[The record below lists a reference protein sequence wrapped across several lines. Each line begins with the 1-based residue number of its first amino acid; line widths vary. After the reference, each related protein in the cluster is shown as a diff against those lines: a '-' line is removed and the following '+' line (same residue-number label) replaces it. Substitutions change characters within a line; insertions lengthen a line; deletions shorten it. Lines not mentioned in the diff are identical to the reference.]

1 MKKTVFTVLALAAG
15 LSQAAILH
23 DNGPVVD
30 ASSLS
35 VLAGSASILGWGEQ
49 ASAGN
54 RMADD
59 FTIANGSA
67 WNVSSVSFFAYQ
79 TGATSFT
86 FTNAV
91 WSIVAGNDVNTG
103 SVVASGTT
111 SVSNAGQ
118 VGYRVT
124 SSTLA
129 STIRPIYQLEA
140 DIPDVTL
147 ASGHY
152 WLTWSIGGTLASGPW
167 QPPTADARTGNAMQ
181 ATAGGAFA
189 TVIDSGSNLSAEMPF
204 LINGTVAA
212 VPEPETYA
220 MLLGGLGLI
229 GLARRRVRSK

>member
-1 MKKTVFTVLALAAG
+1 VLALAAG

-91 WSIVAGNDVNTG
+91 WSIVAGNDVNTRA
-103 SVVASGTT
+103 VAASGTT

-129 STIRPIYQLEA
+129 STIRLS
-140 DIPDVTL
+140 TSL
-147 ASGHY
+147 KRTS
-152 WLTWSIGGTLASGPW
+152 
-167 QPPTADARTGNAMQ
+167 PT
-181 ATAGGAFA
+181 
-189 TVIDSGSNLSAEMPF
+189 
-204 LINGTVAA
+204 
-212 VPEPETYA
+212 
-220 MLLGGLGLI
+220 
-229 GLARRRVRSK
+229 